1 MSLWVDKYR
10 PNSLSKLT
18 LHADITHKLQTLAA
32 SPELPHLLFFGP
44 PGAGKKCRVMALLR
58 EIFGPNV
65 EHIKLEHRR
74 FKTPTNKDIEIAT
87 LGSNYHI
94 ECNPSDAGNNDRFVI
109 QEVIKEIASHATLQ
123 SQSGKAGGRAFKVVV
138 LTEVDRLSK
147 QAQAG
152 LRRTME
158 KYSSQ
163 CRLVLVC
170 NSPSKI
176 IEPVR
181 SRCLGIRVPA
191 PTPEDI
197 CTLLTHVAQK
207 ENITLN
213 PAVGSNNS
221 TNNSTNDLVTKISTS
236 CNRNIQR
243 ALLMLETCKVQ
254 ASGSAGHAP
263 APPGSS
269 QTVSAA
275 LLVVPPIP
283 LPDWEVYIQRM
294 AREIL
299 QEQSPSKLLAV
310 RDMLYELLTNCI
322 PGDVVLE
329 VLCRELFKSLD
340 DSLKHEVAHWAAYY
354 EHRMKIGGKEIF
366 HLEAFVAKF
375 MSVYK
380 RWLISVFG

>member
-10 PNSLSKLT
+10 PNSLNKLT

-58 EIFGPNV
+58 EIFGPGV

-123 SQSGKAGGRAFKVVV
+123 AQSGGRGATRAFKVVV

-163 CRLVLVC
+163 CRLILVC

-191 PTPEDI
+191 PAPEDI
-197 CTLLTHVAQK
+197 ASLLMHVARK
-207 ENITLN
+207 ENVTLN
-213 PAVGSNNS
+213 PAGNPSANE
-221 TNNSTNDLVTKISTS
+221 LVVKISTS

-254 ASGSAGHAP
+254 ASAPSNHPP

-269 QTVSAA
+269 ATLSAA
-275 LLVVPPIP
+275 LLAVPPIP
-283 LPDWEVYIQRM
+283 LPDWELYIQRV
-294 AREIL
+294 AREML
-299 QEQSPSKLLAV
+299 QEQSPSKLLAI

-322 PGDVVLE
+322 PSDVILTT
-329 VLCRELFKSLD
+329 LCRELFKSLD
-340 DSLKHEVAHWAAYY
+340 DPLRHEVAHWAAYY
-354 EHRMKIGGKEIF
+354 EHRMKIGSKEIF